1 MLAVREKKMVY
12 SVQKNADGCKACLE
26 CSGVHVEHARFN
38 SGIYLN
44 SAFDIFPLHVNLLH
58 GPVSSFVQDKL
69 MVSCASEEQEL
80 QATTVAMSTYRKPKF
95 EPSLSFLSQFVPSL
109 LTLLCTVLALL
120 EKMSASFLALVFL
133 NVRNPRQVFFFFI
146 KPQKW
151 FFQFRS
157 WNDKSAR
164 T

>member
-1 MLAVREKKMVY
+1 MVY
-12 SVQKNADGCKACLE
+12 SVQKNADDCEACLE

-58 GPVSSFVQDKL
+58 DPGSSFVQDKL

-80 QATTVAMSTYRKPKF
+80 QATTVTMSTYRKP
-95 EPSLSFLSQFVPSL
+95 
-109 LTLLCTVLALL
+109 
-120 EKMSASFLALVFL
+120 KMSASFLALVFL
-133 NVRNPRQVFFFFI
+133 NVRNPSQVFFFFCI
-146 KPQKW
+146 RPQKW
-151 FFQFRS
+151 SFQFRS
-157 WNDKSAR
+157 WNDKSSH

>member
-58 GPVSSFVQDKL
+58 DPGSSFVQDKL

-80 QATTVAMSTYRKPKF
+80 QATTVTMSTYRKPKF
-95 EPSLSFLSQFVPSL
+95 ESILSFLSQVVPSL
-109 LTLLCTVLALL
+109 LTLLCIFSLGLRNCSFNFVLGMTSRHAHSNL
-120 EKMSASFLALVFL
+120 STTSS
-133 NVRNPRQVFFFFI
+133 P
-146 KPQKW
+146 
-151 FFQFRS
+151 
-157 WNDKSAR
+157 
-164 T
+164 